1 MTPKR
6 AGTFMYHTHFNEL
19 AQQFVGLVGALVVLE
34 PGETWDPTRDL
45 VILVSDGASGGPV
58 INGSSVPATKDLRVG
73 TTYRLR
79 IADIAVFQQ
88 HLWVRVM
95 RDSSLLSWRAVAKDG
110 FSLPASQATTRP
122 STARVASGETADFEL
137 TPDAPGELTLE
148 IGTPVPN
155 PYVTP
160 FRLQVHGTMHL
171 RVAARAP

>member
-1 MTPKR
+1 
-6 AGTFMYHTHFNEL
+6 
-19 AQQFVGLVGALVVLE
+19 
-34 PGETWDPTRDL
+34 
-45 VILVSDGASGGPV
+45 
-58 INGSSVPATKDLRVG
+58 
-73 TTYRLR
+73 
-79 IADIAVFQQ
+79 
-88 HLWVRVM
+88 M
-95 RDSSLLSWRAVAKDG
+95 RDSSLVSWRAVAKDG
-110 FSLPASQATTRP
+110 FSLPASRATTRP